1 VRAARGSHN
10 AGSRARGRD
19 HHRRRAAAPQL
30 CLGHQRRRWIRN
42 DQAAHVADQPAGQS
56 DQHQRSPCFLPR
68 LLRAHGSAA
77 RRCISRR
84 HDASAAWQQVG
95 SGNASARERAAA
107 ARRVAG
113 SPIPARDARLLP
125 NDGHSDPADAASIR
139 TTARP
144 HTWGEERIAAE
155 LRVKLGMTLSPRTVR
170 RYMPSR
176 PRSRG
181 GRSAWNLT
189 DHPAAAWTTQ
199 QFRNGLPLDSAY
211 RLLVHDRDGVFAC
224 GGRGPSVD
232 VASGAEDAGT
242 CRASECTL

>member
-1 VRAARGSHN
+1 MRAARGSHN

-113 SPIPARDARLLP
+113 SPIPARDARP
-125 NDGHSDPADAASIR
+125 TSKRWAFRSGGRGFDQNDSPTAYLGRGANCGGAPREARYDALAAYGASVHAVTAPEPRWPIGLESHRPPRRGMDDPAVSKWASSGQR
-139 TTARP
+139 
-144 HTWGEERIAAE
+144 
-155 LRVKLGMTLSPRTVR
+155 LSP
-170 RYMPSR
+170 PG
-176 PRSRG
+176 PRSRW
-181 GRSAWNLT
+181 RLRLW
-189 DHPAAAWTTQ
+189 WTRPFSRCR
-199 QFRNGLPLDSAY
+199 FR
-211 RLLVHDRDGVFAC
+211 C
-224 GGRGPSVD
+224 
-232 VASGAEDAGT
+232 
-242 CRASECTL
+242 